1 MSCDTP
7 SRNVAAPPRRPFG
20 RCVLGTEPSPSAL
33 RQLVRE
39 GLGRVLPR
47 RYFAIDGP
55 SRRSIYLTFDDGP
68 HPEHTPRLLD
78 ALGALGIPAT
88 FFVVGERAE
97 RHTDLLRRM
106 AAEGHE
112 IGHHSWSHGEPRATT
127 AATLVAEA
135 ERGRLFLRT
144 QAGVDS
150 RLFRPP
156 KGEVT
161 LTKLLALWRAGYSVT
176 LWSTDPRDYAARSG
190 REVEAFFENQPLK
203 GGEIVL
209 LHDRHPHAAS
219 ALPTIARE
227 ACGRGLAFST
237 ITAREA
243 RR

>member
-1 MSCDTP
+1 M
-7 SRNVAAPPRRPFG
+7 
-20 RCVLGTEPSPSAL
+20 GTEPSPTAL

-39 GLGRVLPR
+39 SLGRVLPR
-47 RYFAIDGP
+47 RYFAIRGP

-68 HPEHTPRLLD
+68 HSEHTPRLLD
-78 ALGALGIPAT
+78 VLESLGIRAT

-97 RHTDLLRRM
+97 RHADLLRRM
-106 AAEGHE
+106 TAEGHE
-112 IGHHSWSHGEPRATT
+112 IGHHSWTHGEPRTTT
-127 AATLVAEA
+127 AASLVAEA

-144 QAGVDS
+144 QADVDS

-161 LTKLLALWRAGYSVT
+161 LAKLLALWRAGFAVT
-176 LWSTDPRDYAARSG
+176 LWDKDPRDYAAGSG
-190 REVEAFFENQPLK
+190 REIETFFEKRPLS

-209 LHDRHPHAAS
+209 LHDSHPHAAS
-219 ALPTIARE
+219 ALPAIARE
-227 ACGRGLAFST
+227 AWGRGLAFST